1 MIWSSYTRIIA
12 SICTIALAGF
22 AFAADPAPAPAPAK
36 AAPAAAT
43 PAPASAPAPAPAAAP
58 APAPAPAK
66 EAPKAAPAPA
76 PAKEAPKAAP
86 APAPAKEAP
95 KAAPAPAP
103 AKAAPAP
110 APAKAAPAPAPV
122 KAAPAKEAP
131 KAAPAKKAEQKVVP
145 SVPVNVA
152 PRGAS
157 SLDEMIQKKLDSLS
171 KVKVSTPVSAS
182 SDSLAKVKAD
192 SVRKM
197 IQEGKYVQRAKY
209 DKSNFDSW
217 KIDTVFQKSMKES
230 IYGIWRTPI
239 VAHGHAFRDAELRF
253 DMNDTVY
260 GTTRTYSDSGRYQMT
275 GEYTFKAR
283 YRFDNDTSMVTR
295 EVFADRQVVRWD
307 YIAFRKLEDTLTY
320 NLKKLEFRD
329 MNDNWLNALQ
339 GFDNVPP
346 EVYIK
351 DEKLTAEMKKT
362 AELWA
367 KRKK

>member
-12 SICTIALAGF
+12 SICTIAFAGF
-22 AFAADPAPAPAPAK
+22 AFAADPATAPAPAK
-36 AAPAAAT
+36 AAPAAAAPAKA
-43 PAPASAPAPAPAAAP
+43 PAPAPAPAHAAAPAPATTSTKAAPAAAP
-58 APAPAPAK
+58 APAKEAPKAAPAAAPAPAK

-76 PAKEAPKAAP
+76 P
-86 APAPAKEAP
+86 
-95 KAAPAPAP
+95 
-103 AKAAPAP
+103 
-110 APAKAAPAPAPV
+110 
-122 KAAPAKEAP
+122 APAKEAP

-157 SLDEMIQKKLDSLS
+157 TLDEMIQKKLDSLS
-171 KVKVSTPVSAS
+171 KVKVSTPVSS
-182 SDSLAKVKAD
+182 NSDSLARVKAD

-230 IYGIWRTPI
+230 VYGIWRTPI

>member
-43 PAPASAPAPAPAAAP
+43 SAPAPAPAPAPAAAP

-66 EAPKAAPAPA
+66 DAPKAAPAPAPA
-76 PAKEAPKAAP
+76 PAKEAPKA

-110 APAKAAPAPAPV
+110 
-122 KAAPAKEAP
+122 APAKEAP